1 MVLTWIAI
9 IASLLMGIGA
19 LLIFIFAVKQ
29 DYFRNLEDAKF
40 QVFWSDIEELVESS
54 RAEVDLHSEEDR
66 TDGNGQE
73 SQHFE
78 RGTD

>member
-29 DYFRNLEDAKF
+29 DYFRNLEDAKY
-40 QVFWSDIEELVESS
+40 QVFWSDLEELVESS
-54 RAEVDLHSEEDR
+54 IVEVDLHSEEDR

-73 SQHFE
+73 SQHFK
-78 RGTD
+78 R